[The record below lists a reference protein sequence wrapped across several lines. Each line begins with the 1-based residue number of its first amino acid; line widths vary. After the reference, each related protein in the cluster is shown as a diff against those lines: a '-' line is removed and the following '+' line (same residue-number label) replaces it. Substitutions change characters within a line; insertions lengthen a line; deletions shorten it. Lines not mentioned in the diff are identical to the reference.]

1 MTSKVVYLGDLRT
14 ECTHIQSGTKIITDA
29 PLDNHGKGESFSPT
43 DLLAKDS
50 ANNLPIRLSSNENP
64 YGPSPLARAAMIE
77 NVNISN
83 RYNWELSTELIK
95 AVAKKNNISTSNIL
109 LGAGSTE
116 ILDLVTRLSSSKKG
130 SFLIADPSY
139 SYWTEAAEK
148 LGLKKITVPLTKN
161 KQLDLGAMLKA
172 IQSDTRLIYI
182 CNPNNPTGSIADRA
196 ELVKFINEACK
207 KAIVLI
213 DEAYIDYTSQESLS
227 SLAIENKNL
236 IIAKTFSKIYGLA
249 GARIGYAIANNKTI
263 EQLSELKSW
272 ASGSISVASTAAALA
287 ALNDEKFV
295 LDALSLNKNARQ
307 FTIENLKKL
316 NLVCI
321 PSNTNFIYFSLNNYK
336 KDFFEQLKNNNI
348 IGTKIYEEQGKWT
361 RITVGTMEEMQKFI
375 SAIQ

>member
-1 MTSKVVYLGDLRT
+1 MS
-14 ECTHIQSGTKIITDA
+14 
-29 PLDNHGKGESFSPT
+29 ESNRRHWLKQIGLSVAGIGLSNLNAISSPT

-148 LGLKKITVPLTKN
+148 LGLKKITVPLTKS
-161 KQLDLGAMLKA
+161 KQLDLDAMLKA

-182 CNPNNPTGSIADRA
+182 CNPNNPTGSIADRVD
-196 ELVKFINEACK
+196 LIKFINEVSK
-207 KAIVLI
+207 KSIVLI
-213 DEAYIDYTSQESLS
+213 DEAYIDYTNQESLS
-227 SLAIENKNL
+227 ALAIENKNV

-249 GARIGYAIANNKTI
+249 GARIGYAIGNNKTT
-263 EQLSELKSW
+263 EELSELKSW

-295 LDALSLNKNARQ
+295 LEALSLNKNARQ

-321 PSNTNFIYFSLNNYK
+321 PSNTNFIYFSLTNYK

>member
-1 MTSKVVYLGDLRT
+1 MLESNRRYWLKQIGLSVAGIGLSNLNAISAPTNTV
-14 ECTHIQSGTKIITDA
+14 EKI
-29 PLDNHGKGESFSPT
+29 
-43 DLLAKDS
+43 S
-50 ANNLPIRLSSNENP
+50 ADNLPIRLSSNENP

-77 NVNISN
+77 NINISN
-83 RYNWELSTELIK
+83 RYNWQLSTDLIQ
-95 AVAKKNNISTSNIL
+95 AIAKNNVISTDNIL

-116 ILDLVTRLSSSKKG
+116 ILDLVTRLSASKKG

-148 LGLKKITVPLTKN
+148 LGLKKITVPLTKS
-161 KQLDLGAMLKA
+161 KQLDLGAMLSA

-182 CNPNNPTGSIADRA
+182 CNPNNPTGSMAERV
-196 ELVKFINEACK
+196 ELVKFINEASK

-213 DEAYIDYTSQESLS
+213 DEAYIDYTNQESLS
-227 SLAIENKNL
+227 ALAIENKNL

-249 GARIGYAIANNKTI
+249 GARVGFAIANSKTI
-263 EQLSELKSW
+263 DQLSELKSW

-295 LDALSLNKNARQ
+295 LEALSLNKNARQ

>member
-1 MTSKVVYLGDLRT
+1 ML
-14 ECTHIQSGTKIITDA
+14 
-29 PLDNHGKGESFSPT
+29 ESNRRDWLKQIGLSVAGIGLTNLNAISSPT

-95 AVAKKNNISTSNIL
+95 AVDKKNNISTSNIL

-148 LGLKKITVPLTKN
+148 LGLKKITVPLTKS
-161 KQLDLGAMLKA
+161 KQLDLDAMLKA

-182 CNPNNPTGSIADRA
+182 CNPNNPTGSIADRVD
-196 ELVKFINEACK
+196 LIKFINEVSK
-207 KAIVLI
+207 KSIVLI
-213 DEAYIDYTSQESLS
+213 DEAYIDYTNQESLS
-227 SLAIENKNL
+227 ALAIENKNV

-249 GARIGYAIANNKTI
+249 GARIGYAIGNNKTT
-263 EQLSELKSW
+263 EELSELKSW

-321 PSNTNFIYFSLNNYK
+321 PSNTNFIYFSLTNYK

>member
-1 MTSKVVYLGDLRT
+1 MLESNRRHWLKQIGLSVAGIGLSNL
-14 ECTHIQSGTKIITDA
+14 DA
-29 PLDNHGKGESFSPT
+29 ISAPI

-77 NVNISN
+77 NINISN

-148 LGLKKITVPLTKN
+148 LGLKKITVPLTKS
-161 KQLDLGAMLKA
+161 KQLDLGAMLTA

-182 CNPNNPTGSIADRA
+182 CNPNNPTGSIADRVD
-196 ELVKFINEACK
+196 LVNFINEVSK
-207 KAIVLI
+207 KSIVLI

-249 GARIGYAIANNKTI
+249 GARVGYAIANIKTI

-287 ALNDEKFV
+287 ALSDEKFV
-295 LDALSLNKNARQ
+295 SEALSLNKNARQ

-316 NLVCI
+316 KIVCI
-321 PSNTNFIYFSLNNYK
+321 PSNTNFIYFSLTNYK

-361 RITVGTMEEMQKFI
+361 RITVGTMQEMQKFI
-375 SAIQ
+375 GAIQ

>member
-1 MTSKVVYLGDLRT
+1 MS
-14 ECTHIQSGTKIITDA
+14 
-29 PLDNHGKGESFSPT
+29 ESNRRHWLKQIGLSVAGIGLSNLNAISSPT

-116 ILDLVTRLSSSKKG
+116 ILDLVTRLSSSKNG

-148 LGLKKITVPLTKN
+148 LGLKKITVSLTKS
-161 KQLDLGAMLKA
+161 KQLDLGAMLSA

-182 CNPNNPTGSIADRA
+182 CNPNNPTGSMADRV
-196 ELVKFINEACK
+196 ELVKFIKKASK
-207 KAIVLI
+207 KAIILI
-213 DEAYIDYTSQESLS
+213 DEAYIDYTNQESLS
-227 SLAIENKNL
+227 AIAIENKNL

-249 GARIGYAIANNKTI
+249 GARVGYAIANSKTI
-263 EQLSELKSW
+263 DQLSELKSW

-295 LDALSLNKNARQ
+295 LEALSLNKNARQ

>member
-1 MTSKVVYLGDLRT
+1 MLESNRRHWLKQIGLSVAGIGLSKL
-14 ECTHIQSGTKIITDA
+14 DA
-29 PLDNHGKGESFSPT
+29 ISAPK
-43 DLLAKDS
+43 DLLVKYS

-77 NVNISN
+77 NINISN

-148 LGLKKITVPLTKN
+148 LGLKKITVPLTKS
-161 KQLDLGAMLKA
+161 KQLDLGTMLTA

-196 ELVKFINEACK
+196 DLIKFINEVSK
-207 KAIVLI
+207 KSIVLI
-213 DEAYIDYTSQESLS
+213 DEAYIDYTNQESLS
-227 SLAIENKNL
+227 ALAIENKNL

-321 PSNTNFIYFSLNNYK
+321 PSNTNFIYFSLTNYK
-336 KDFFEQLKNNNI
+336 KDFFEQLNNNNI

-361 RITVGTMEEMQKFI
+361 RITVGTMEEMKKFI
-375 SAIQ
+375 SAIE

>member
-1 MTSKVVYLGDLRT
+1 MLESNRRHWLKQIGLSVAGIGLSNL
-14 ECTHIQSGTKIITDA
+14 DA
-29 PLDNHGKGESFSPT
+29 ISAPI

-64 YGPSPLARAAMIE
+64 YGPSPLARATMIE
-77 NVNISN
+77 NINISN

-116 ILDLVTRLSSSKKG
+116 ILDLVTRLSSTKKG

-148 LGLKKITVPLTKN
+148 LGLKKITVPLTKS
-161 KQLDLGAMLKA
+161 KQLDLGAMLTA
-172 IQSDTRLIYI
+172 IQPDTRLIYI

-196 ELVKFINEACK
+196 DLVRFINEACK

-227 SLAIENKNL
+227 ALAIENKNL

-249 GARIGYAIANNKTI
+249 GARVGYAIANNKTI

-287 ALNDEKFV
+287 ALSDEKFV
-295 LDALSLNKNARQ
+295 SEALSLNKNARQ

-316 NLVCI
+316 NIVCI
-321 PSNTNFIYFSLNNYK
+321 PSNTNFIYFSLTNYK

-361 RITVGTMEEMQKFI
+361 RITVGTMQEMQKFI
-375 SAIQ
+375 GAIQ

>member
-1 MTSKVVYLGDLRT
+1 MLESNRRHWLKQIGLSVAGIGLSKL
-14 ECTHIQSGTKIITDA
+14 DA
-29 PLDNHGKGESFSPT
+29 ISAPK
-43 DLLAKDS
+43 DLLVKHS

-77 NVNISN
+77 NINISN

-161 KQLDLGAMLKA
+161 KQLDLGAMLTA

-182 CNPNNPTGSIADRA
+182 CNPNNPTGSIADRVD
-196 ELVKFINEACK
+196 LIKFINEVSK
-207 KAIVLI
+207 KSIVLI
-213 DEAYIDYTSQESLS
+213 DEAYIDYTNQESLS
-227 SLAIENKNL
+227 ALAIENKNV

-321 PSNTNFIYFSLNNYK
+321 PSNTNFIYFSLTNYK
-336 KDFFEQLKNNNI
+336 KDFFEQLNNNNI

-361 RITVGTMEEMQKFI
+361 RITVGTMEEMKKFI
-375 SAIQ
+375 SAIE

>member
-1 MTSKVVYLGDLRT
+1 MLESNRRNWIKQIGLSVAGIGLSNL
-14 ECTHIQSGTKIITDA
+14 DA
-29 PLDNHGKGESFSPT
+29 ISAHT

-77 NVNISN
+77 NINISN

-148 LGLKKITVPLTKN
+148 LGLKKITVPLTKS
-161 KQLDLGAMLKA
+161 KQLDLGAMLTA

-196 ELVKFINEACK
+196 ELVRFINEACK

-287 ALNDEKFV
+287 ALSDEKFV
-295 LDALSLNKNARQ
+295 SEALSLNKNARQ

-316 NLVCI
+316 NIVCI
-321 PSNTNFIYFSLNNYK
+321 PSNTNFIYFSLTKYK
-336 KDFFEQLKNNNI
+336 KDFFEQLNNNNI

-361 RITVGTMEEMQKFI
+361 RITVGTMKEMKKFI
-375 SAIQ
+375 SAIE

>member
-1 MTSKVVYLGDLRT
+1 MLESNRRHWLKQIGLSVAGIGLSKL
-14 ECTHIQSGTKIITDA
+14 DA
-29 PLDNHGKGESFSPT
+29 ISAST

-77 NVNISN
+77 NINISN

-116 ILDLVTRLSSSKKG
+116 ILDIVTRLSSSKKG

-148 LGLKKITVPLTKN
+148 LGLKKITVPLTKS
-161 KQLDLGAMLKA
+161 KQLDLGAMLTA

-196 ELVKFINEACK
+196 ELVRFINEACK

-227 SLAIENKNL
+227 ALAIENKNL

-321 PSNTNFIYFSLNNYK
+321 PSNTNFIYFSLTNYK
-336 KDFFEQLKNNNI
+336 KDFFEQLNNNNI

-361 RITVGTMEEMQKFI
+361 RITVGTMEEMKKFI
-375 SAIQ
+375 SAIE

>member
-1 MTSKVVYLGDLRT
+1 MLESNRRYWLKQIGLSVAGIGLSNLNAISAPTNTV
-14 ECTHIQSGTKIITDA
+14 EKI
-29 PLDNHGKGESFSPT
+29 
-43 DLLAKDS
+43 S
-50 ANNLPIRLSSNENP
+50 ADNLPIRLSSNENP
-64 YGPSPLARAAMIE
+64 YGPSLLARAAMIE
-77 NVNISN
+77 NINISN

-95 AVAKKNNISTSNIL
+95 AVAKKNNISSSNIL

-116 ILDLVTRLSSSKKG
+116 ILDLVTRLSASKKG

-148 LGLKKITVPLTKN
+148 LGLKKIAVPLTKS
-161 KQLDLGAMLKA
+161 KQLDLGAMLSA

-182 CNPNNPTGSIADRA
+182 CNPNNPTGSMAERV
-196 ELVKFINEACK
+196 ELVKFINEASK

-213 DEAYIDYTSQESLS
+213 DEAYIDYTNQESLS
-227 SLAIENKNL
+227 TLAIENKNL

-249 GARIGYAIANNKTI
+249 GARVGYAIANSKTI
-263 EQLSELKSW
+263 DQLSELKSW

-295 LDALSLNKNARQ
+295 LEALSLNKNARQ

>member
-1 MTSKVVYLGDLRT
+1 MLESNRRDWLKQIGLSVAGIGLSKL
-14 ECTHIQSGTKIITDA
+14 DA
-29 PLDNHGKGESFSPT
+29 ISAPK
-43 DLLAKDS
+43 DLLVKYS

-77 NVNISN
+77 NINISN

-295 LDALSLNKNARQ
+295 LGALSLNKNARQ

-321 PSNTNFIYFSLNNYK
+321 PSNTNFIYFSLTNYK
-336 KDFFEQLKNNNI
+336 KDFFEQLNNNNI

-361 RITVGTMEEMQKFI
+361 RITVGTMEEMKNFI
-375 SAIQ
+375 SAIE

>member
-1 MTSKVVYLGDLRT
+1 MLESNRRHWLKQIGHRVAGIGLSNL
-14 ECTHIQSGTKIITDA
+14 DA
-29 PLDNHGKGESFSPT
+29 ISAPK
-43 DLLAKDS
+43 DLLVKHS

-64 YGPSPLARAAMIE
+64 YGPSPLSRAAMIE
-77 NVNISN
+77 NINISN

-148 LGLKKITVPLTKN
+148 LGLKKITVPLTKS
-161 KQLDLGAMLKA
+161 KQLDLGTMLTA
-172 IQSDTRLIYI
+172 IQPDTRLIYI

-249 GARIGYAIANNKTI
+249 GARVGYAIANNKTI

-272 ASGSISVASTAAALA
+272 TSGSISVASTAAALA
-287 ALNDEKFV
+287 ALSDEKFV
-295 LDALSLNKNARQ
+295 SEALSLNKNARQ

-316 NLVCI
+316 NIVCI
-321 PSNTNFIYFSLNNYK
+321 PSNTNFIYFSLTNYK

-361 RITVGTMEEMQKFI
+361 RITVGTMQEMQKFI
-375 SAIQ
+375 GAIQ

>member
-1 MTSKVVYLGDLRT
+1 MLESNRRHWLKQIGLSVAGIGLSNL
-14 ECTHIQSGTKIITDA
+14 DA
-29 PLDNHGKGESFSPT
+29 ISAST

-77 NVNISN
+77 NINISN

-148 LGLKKITVPLTKN
+148 LGLKKITVPLTKS
-161 KQLDLGAMLKA
+161 KQLDLGAMLTA

-182 CNPNNPTGSIADRA
+182 CNPNNPTGSIADRVD
-196 ELVKFINEACK
+196 LIKFINEVSK
-207 KAIVLI
+207 KSIVLI
-213 DEAYIDYTSQESLS
+213 DEAYIDYTNQESLS
-227 SLAIENKNL
+227 AVAIENKNV

-321 PSNTNFIYFSLNNYK
+321 PSNTNFIYFSLTNYK
-336 KDFFEQLKNNNI
+336 KDFFEQLNNNNI

-361 RITVGTMEEMQKFI
+361 RITVGTMEEMKKFI
-375 SAIQ
+375 SAIE

>member
-1 MTSKVVYLGDLRT
+1 MLESNRRHWLKQIGLSVAGIGLS
-14 ECTHIQSGTKIITDA
+14 HIDA
-29 PLDNHGKGESFSPT
+29 ISAPK
-43 DLLAKDS
+43 DLLVKHS

-77 NVNISN
+77 NINISN

-148 LGLKKITVPLTKN
+148 LGLKKITVPLTKS
-161 KQLDLGAMLKA
+161 KQLDLDAMLTA
-172 IQSDTRLIYI
+172 IQLDTRLIYI

-196 ELVKFINEACK
+196 DLIKFINEVSK
-207 KAIVLI
+207 KSIVLI
-213 DEAYIDYTSQESLS
+213 DEAYIDYTNQESVS
-227 SLAIENKNL
+227 ALAIENKNL

-321 PSNTNFIYFSLNNYK
+321 PSNTNFIYFSLTNYK
-336 KDFFEQLKNNNI
+336 KDFFEQLNNNNI

-361 RITVGTMEEMQKFI
+361 RITVGTMEEMKKFI
-375 SAIQ
+375 SAIE

>member
-1 MTSKVVYLGDLRT
+1 MLESNRRHWLKQIGLSVAGIGLSNL
-14 ECTHIQSGTKIITDA
+14 DA
-29 PLDNHGKGESFSPT
+29 ISAPK
-43 DLLAKDS
+43 DLLVKHS

-77 NVNISN
+77 NINISN

-148 LGLKKITVPLTKN
+148 LGLKKITVPLTKS
-161 KQLDLGAMLKA
+161 KQLDLGAMLTA

-182 CNPNNPTGSIADRA
+182 CNPNNPTGSIADRVD
-196 ELVKFINEACK
+196 LIKFINEVSK
-207 KAIVLI
+207 KSIVLI
-213 DEAYIDYTSQESLS
+213 DEAYIDYTNQESLS
-227 SLAIENKNL
+227 ALAIENKNV

-272 ASGSISVASTAAALA
+272 ASGSISVASSAAALA

-321 PSNTNFIYFSLNNYK
+321 PSNTNFIYFSLTNYK
-336 KDFFEQLKNNNI
+336 KDFFEQLNNNNI

-361 RITVGTMEEMQKFI
+361 RITVGTMEEMKKFI
-375 SAIQ
+375 SAIE

>member
-1 MTSKVVYLGDLRT
+1 MLESNRRHWLKQIGLSVAGIGLSNL
-14 ECTHIQSGTKIITDA
+14 DA
-29 PLDNHGKGESFSPT
+29 ISAPI

-64 YGPSPLARAAMIE
+64 YGPSPLSRAAMIE
-77 NVNISN
+77 NINISN

-116 ILDLVTRLSSSKKG
+116 ILDLVTRLSSTKKG

-148 LGLKKITVPLTKN
+148 LGLKKITVPLTKS
-161 KQLDLGAMLKA
+161 KQLDLGAMLTA

-196 ELVKFINEACK
+196 DLVRFINEACK

-227 SLAIENKNL
+227 ALAIENKNL

-249 GARIGYAIANNKTI
+249 GARVGYAIANNKTI

-287 ALNDEKFV
+287 ALSDEKFV
-295 LDALSLNKNARQ
+295 SEALSLNKNARQ

-316 NLVCI
+316 NIVCI
-321 PSNTNFIYFSLNNYK
+321 PSNTNFIYFSLTNYK

-361 RITVGTMEEMQKFI
+361 RITVGTMQEMQKFI
-375 SAIQ
+375 GAIQ